1 MVVVLVW
8 CGGGERVVLLMVMGV
23 WQIIAVDDESMIDGT
38 DDNRVKHSMNPKMTM
53 IMTWM
58 STVFSKQNVVDMMF
72 ARAMMTLTNNR
83 VWWS

>member
-1 MVVVLVW
+1 
-8 CGGGERVVLLMVMGV
+8 MVMWV
-23 WQIIAVDDESMIDGT
+23 CQKIVVDDESMIDGT

>member
-1 MVVVLVW
+1 
-8 CGGGERVVLLMVMGV
+8 MVMWV
-23 WQIIAVDDESMIDGT
+23 CQKIVVDDESMIDGT
-38 DDNRVKHSMNPKMTM
+38 DDNRVTHLMNPKMTM